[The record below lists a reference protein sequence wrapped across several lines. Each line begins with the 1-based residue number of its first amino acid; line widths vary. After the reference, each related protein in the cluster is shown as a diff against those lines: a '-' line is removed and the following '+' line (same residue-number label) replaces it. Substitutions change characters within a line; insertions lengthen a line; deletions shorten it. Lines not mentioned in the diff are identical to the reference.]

1 MAQIKLNNL
10 RPRQSTKMTGP
21 RVTQHPTPRRR
32 PALAVLEAID
42 QCALAVGLYTE
53 QEEVWLSEISRLNR
67 EDREKVRPL
76 IENGILPALEA
87 EGPAPFLTLRK

>member
-1 MAQIKLNNL
+1 MHLWTEMSQTLLYWK
-10 RPRQSTKMTGP
+10 PSTSAHWP
-21 RVTQHPTPRRR
+21 
-32 PALAVLEAID
+32 LD
-42 QCALAVGLYTE
+42 LYTE